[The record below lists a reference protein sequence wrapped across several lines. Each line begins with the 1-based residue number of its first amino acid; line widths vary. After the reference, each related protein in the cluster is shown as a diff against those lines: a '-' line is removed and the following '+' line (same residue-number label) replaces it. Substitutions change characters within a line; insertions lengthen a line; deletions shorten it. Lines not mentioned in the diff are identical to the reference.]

1 MLNNET
7 PIEATQLNRAP
18 RHFLAVFFLS
28 FLWGTFGV
36 DRFYLGKIG
45 TGILKLVTFGGLGI
59 WVVVDLVLIMSGSM
73 KDKLGQ
79 PMHEFQQYKAFA
91 VKTVVIFAV
100 ASGVAM
106 LISGGVI
113 IFTIYQAVTD
123 MLQQS
128 GGDLQNLIPSGLT
141 PVDVQG
147 LESFQNQ

>member
-1 MLNNET
+1 MLDD
-7 PIEATQLNRAP
+7 ASTQTKQTNQPP

-100 ASGVAM
+100 VSGVVM

-113 IFTIYQAVTD
+113 IFTIYQVVTD

-141 PVDVQG
+141 PVDMQE
-147 LESFQNQ
+147 LESLQNQ